1 MRDANGL
8 GPVSCST
15 ATTKIISGGG
25 RSSRGGSSKRRK
37 DPRLLLCPRGGRN
50 PAAAGGVLLVLV
62 VASRLGRAAQSVEGT
77 GGGGEEEEATAHTG
91 GCGSSLRGDGTR
103 SAQLFSSSTV
113 DAESRVRRPTIPFWK
128 HSKAAA
134 FNAGGVCPPEQ
145 TARMPVKAPM
155 YLKPGRTSKGK
166 KSARLRD
173 ILSGDM
179 ISPPLGDFRHV
190 AHVGSSGGMGEGA
203 AAFGDLSF
211 LWSSERPAS
220 HGGDGVL
227 QRAERCRAV
236 PEARRDRDLEARVAS
251 CPGYQAARGTTGVGI
266 PSPVL
271 RNAFVLPYTGPEQA
285 LVLPGVSP
293 FCPGGRAGPPRRRPE
308 PSADSEGGAGD
319 DANGE
324 GACGREDV
332 AGTGTS
338 RSTGGGVVR
347 TAAAAAAASRS
358 PFPLRSASPPP
369 RVNRLACPDAKGP
382 CTSPSP
388 KRGLLRS
395 IRDQV
400 QNITLSPPLS
410 RSRNFQSVHATETSS
425 QEPLLLSSND
435 MHRELEEEE
444 EGGHE
449 GSSRAFRFMSFS
461 GNGFSHRRSTGV
473 TASSGKPQQPKATAR
488 AAAAVGQLSPGPE
501 STNLCPPS
509 REGCARNGFASAVD
523 HEQPGCLW
531 PRTPERV
538 AVTESMH
545 FLKSRQTLH
554 PRSKRRDLL
563 AKSRREN
570 GDDHRRATPLEPPA
584 APATPAA
591 ACPSLPSA
599 DDPWPGAWPD
609 NSKSPPTPSPSVSPP
624 PPPPQRS
631 QRGDLQARGAGG
643 RGEWSA
649 FSTLS
654 RTPRWPPGEPRC
666 SDSLLSLHTDLGPSM
681 LDEVLGV
688 MERQEV
694 RGPGRASA
702 RYATPDGTRGKGA
715 AAAAAVTGG
724 VSGHGV
730 RGAER
735 DSGVACEASASAENL
750 LRHFT
755 LK

>member
-1 MRDANGL
+1 MVLNREVHWTS
-8 GPVSCST
+8 PSS
-15 ATTKIISGGG
+15 ATGCARASWQNVGTLHKIFFSSFLIE
-25 RSSRGGSSKRRK
+25 RSSQPNTPDGTALHRRFLAL
-37 DPRLLLCPRGGRN
+37 DPRNFFL
-50 PAAAGGVLLVLV
+50 
-62 VASRLGRAAQSVEGT
+62 
-77 GGGGEEEEATAHTG
+77 
-91 GCGSSLRGDGTR
+91 
-103 SAQLFSSSTV
+103 SSTV
-113 DAESRVRRPTIPFWK
+113 DTESRVDQASRFGNIQRRRSTQR
-128 HSKAAA
+128 
-134 FNAGGVCPPEQ
+134 GRVQ
-145 TARMPVKAPM
+145 TSRMPVKAPM

-166 KSARLRD
+166 KAARLRD

-190 AHVGSSGGMGEGA
+190 AHVGSSGGMGERA

-211 LWSSERPAS
+211 LWSERRAS
-220 HGGDGVL
+220 RDEDGVL
-227 QRAERCRAV
+227 QRAERRRAV
-236 PEARRDRDLEARVAS
+236 PEARLDRDLAS
-251 CPGYQAARGTTGVGI
+251 GPGHQAARGTTCFATGVGI

-293 FCPGGRAGPPRRRPE
+293 FCPGGAGPPRRRPE
-308 PSADSEGGAGD
+308 PPADTEGGAGD

-332 AGTGTS
+332 AGAGTS
-338 RSTGGGVVR
+338 RSTSGGVVR
-347 TAAAAAAASRS
+347 AA
-358 PFPLRSASPPP
+358 ASPPP

-410 RSRNFQSVHATETSS
+410 RSRNFQSVHACETSS

-435 MHRELEEEE
+435 MHREEEQE
-444 EGGHE
+444 EGGEE

-461 GNGFSHRRSTGV
+461 GNGFSHRRLTGV
-473 TASSGKPQQPKATAR
+473 TASCGKPQQPKATAR
-488 AAAAVGQLSPGPE
+488 AAAGQLSTGPE
-501 STNLCPPS
+501 WTNPRLPS
-509 REGCARNGFASAVD
+509 REGCARNGFASTVD

-545 FLKSRQTLH
+545 FLRSRQTLH
-554 PRSKRRDLL
+554 PRSKRRDML

-570 GDDHRRATPLEPPA
+570 GDEHRQATA
-584 APATPAA
+584 AA
-591 ACPSLPSA
+591 ACPSHPTA
-599 DDPWPGAWPD
+599 DNPRPGAWPD

-624 PPPPQRS
+624 PPPPPPPPPQRS

-643 RGEWSA
+643 RGEWA
-649 FSTLS
+649 EFSTLA
-654 RTPRWPPGEPRC
+654 RTRWPPGEPHGAASRC
-666 SDSLLSLHTDLGPSM
+666 DSSESLLSLHTDLGPSM
-681 LDEVLGV
+681 LDDVLGV
-688 MERQEV
+688 MERQEG
-694 RGPGRASA
+694 RGPRRASA
-702 RYATPDGTRGKGA
+702 RYAKPDGTLGKGA
-715 AAAAAVTGG
+715 TAITGG
-724 VSGHGV
+724 SEHGV

-750 LRHFT
+750 LRHFSP
-755 LK
+755 K